1 MEMWLAS
8 DSRIFGLFS
17 LLQVDPTHELLD
29 FLTCGQYLFDSA
41 RSTRF
46 HVNKDIDY

>member
-8 DSRIFGLFS
+8 DGRIFGLFN

-29 FLTCGQYLFDSA
+29 CLYLFRPDP
-41 RSTRF
+41 RRF